1 MQHPSLMNRRMAGVL
16 NARLP
21 EAKLQD
27 VADPRDR
34 RGRRWALEIL
44 LRVVVVSIAAGSKS
58 LAQAEKMTQK
68 MSRAMARML
77 GVERRVADT
86 TLRDLLC
93 QIDPDELRKPLHAVI
108 RAAHRRKAL
117 DPVGLPFG
125 VATMDGKDTA
135 LPSCD
140 DRYAQ
145 RQTPSEGSALVGVLR
160 TMTCTLVSAAARP
173 CIDAIPIPAHTNEM
187 GQFAASFRSLMAT
200 YGKLD
205 LFRLV
210 TYDAGACSLQNADL
224 VVREHHKHYLFALKD
239 SQPTL
244 RAEAE
249 RHLACLAPEQAAA
262 FSEDIIGTGSVV
274 RRVYLTEQMAGLH
287 QWEHLRTVLRIESET
302 LDKQGKRT
310 AYENRYYAASLSE
323 TALSPKQWL
332 HVVRAH
338 WGVENNCHNT
348 FDTIFEEDDHP
359 WIESSP
365 KGTLAVVLLRRLA
378 YNLLTLFRSV
388 TQRSDDKRAEPWRD
402 LVAAVYDALISTTY
416 EQLTA
421 LRPRYPD
428 TAPA

>member
-1 MQHPSLMNRRMAGVL
+1 MQHPSLMNRRMAGAL

-34 RGRRWALEIL
+34 RGCRWALEIL
-44 LRVVVVSIAAGSKS
+44 LRVVVVSIAAGAKS
-58 LAQAEKMTQK
+58 LAQAETMTKK
-68 MSRAMARML
+68 MSHAMARML
-77 GVERRVADT
+77 GVKRRVADT
-86 TLRDLLC
+86 TLRDTLC
-93 QIDPDELRKPLHAVI
+93 QLDPDELRMPLRAMV

-125 VATMDGKDTA
+125 VVTMDGKGTA

-140 DRYAQ
+140 EQYAQ

-173 CIDAIPIPAHTNEM
+173 CIDAIPILAHTNEM

-200 YGKLD
+200 YGRLN

-224 VVREHHKHYLFALKD
+224 VREHHVHYLFALKD

-244 RAEAE
+244 RTEAE
-249 RHLACLAPEQAAA
+249 RCLAGRTPARAAA
-262 FSEDIIGTGSVV
+262 VSEDIIGTGSVV
-274 RRVYLTEQMAGLH
+274 RRVYLTEQMAGFH
-287 QWEHLRTVLRIESET
+287 GWKHLRTVLRIESET
-302 LDKQGKRT
+302 LDKQAKRT
-310 AYENRYYAASLSE
+310 AYENRYYAASLPE

-348 FDTIFEEDDHP
+348 FDTVFEEDDHP

-365 KGTLAVVLLRRLA
+365 KGALAVALLRRLA

-388 TQRSDDKRAEPWRD
+388 TQRSEDKRAEPWRD
-402 LVAAVYDALISTTY
+402 LVAAVYDALISTTH
-416 EQLTA
+416 EQLRA
-421 LRPRYPD
+421 LRLRNAA
-428 TAPA
+428 TASA